1 MTCAHC
7 GHPVTDEAYR
17 YCSECGEP
25 LDGQGDEAGDER
37 YGTEEDGEGDPNAGE
52 YGDGDYS
59 DQAWEA
65 PPPSAMEQASVGL
78 ALVLA
83 PVRDVAGQVG
93 DAIESVL
100 DDPRLRSHLPGE
112 SLTMLGLG
120 LVVLALLLSLVPF
133 VMGIGFVGSSLVLL
147 AGVLVALNE
156 WRGVTPPGT
165 LPPALDNLPEETQHP
180 GISQAFAALVCTQ
193 ALLMMGFGLVSIV
206 WLLAAI
212 VLGFDQGRRFF
223 ASAEEEDQ
231 EAGGFRQGL
240 DRWVVVGASLCT
252 FALLLPWVR
261 SNMPR
266 AGLSG
271 GEQPLAT
278 FTQLCLV
285 VLAAFAL
292 RRRGLSA
299 LHPIVL
305 VVMAVWL
312 TLWFFLNMSAYTV
325 GPWFFL
331 LGLLMLDAVVV
342 LHFLQMRGDR
352 QPGADAATREPA
364 SDVDYQG

>member
-25 LDGQGDEAGDER
+25 LDGQGEEAVDESQ
-37 YGTEEDGEGDPNAGE
+37 GTEEYGEGNDNAGE

-59 DQAWEA
+59 DQTWDA
-65 PPPSAMEQASVGL
+65 PPPSAFGQASSGL

-83 PVRDVAGQVG
+83 PVRNVAGQVG
-93 DAIESVL
+93 DAIEGVL
-100 DDPRLRSHLPGE
+100 DDPRLRSRLPGE

-120 LVVLALLLSLVPF
+120 LVALALLLSLVPF
-133 VMGIGFVGSSLVLL
+133 VMGIGFVGSSVVLL

-165 LPPALDNLPEETQHP
+165 LPPALEKLPEETQHP

-193 ALLMMGFGLVSIV
+193 ALLMMGFGLVSV
-206 WLLAAI
+206 LWLLAAI

-223 ASAEEEDQ
+223 ASAEEEDL
-231 EAGGFRQGL
+231 EAGGSRQGL
-240 DRWVVVGASLCT
+240 EPWVVVGASLCT
-252 FALLLPWVR
+252 FALLLSWVR

-278 FTQLCLV
+278 VTQLCLV

-312 TLWFFLNMSAYTV
+312 TMWFFLNMSVYTV

-331 LGLLMLDAVVV
+331 PGLLTLDAVVV
-342 LHFLQMRGDR
+342 LHCLQLRRDSA
-352 QPGADAATREPA
+352 PVE
-364 SDVDYQG
+364 DVDSKG

>member
-25 LDGQGDEAGDER
+25 LDGQGDEAVDES
-37 YGTEEDGEGDPNAGE
+37 YGTEESTEGEGD
-52 YGDGDYS
+52 YGDGDYG
-59 DQAWEA
+59 DQSWDA
-65 PPPSAMEQASVGL
+65 PPPSALDKASAGL
-78 ALVLA
+78 AMALV

-100 DDPRLRSHLPGE
+100 DDPRLRSRLPGE

-120 LVVLALLLSLVPF
+120 LVALALLLSLVPF
-133 VMGIGFVGSSLVLL
+133 VVGIGVIGSSVMLL
-147 AGVLVALNE
+147 AGALVALNE

-165 LPPALDNLPEETQHP
+165 LPPALENLPEETQHP
-180 GISQAFAALVCTQ
+180 GIAQAFAALVCTQ
-193 ALLMMGFGLVSIV
+193 ALLMMGFGLVSIL

-223 ASAEEEDQ
+223 ASAEEEDV

-240 DRWVVVGASLCT
+240 DNWAVVGASLCT

-261 SNMPR
+261 SNV
-266 AGLSG
+266 ATVGLSG
-271 GEQPLAT
+271 AEQPLAT
-278 FTQLCLV
+278 FTQLTLV

-312 TLWFFLNMSAYTV
+312 TMWFFLNMSPYTV

-331 LGLLMLDAVVV
+331 PGLLTLDAVVV
-342 LHFLQMRGDR
+342 LRFLPPRSDR
-352 QPGADAATREPA
+352 QPAEDSATEEPA

>member
-25 LDGQGDEAGDER
+25 LDGQAEEAGDESQ
-37 YGTEEDGEGDPNAGE
+37 GSEEYGEGDGNGGE

-59 DQAWEA
+59 DEAWEA
-65 PPPSAMEQASVGL
+65 PAPSAFEQASEGF
-78 ALVLA
+78 AKMFA
-83 PVRDVAGQVG
+83 PLRDVAGQVG
-93 DAIESVL
+93 DSIEGVL
-100 DDPRLRSHLPGE
+100 DDPRLRSYLPGE

-120 LVVLALLLSLVPF
+120 LVGLALLLALVPF
-133 VMGIGFVGSSLVLL
+133 VMGIGFIGSSVMLL

-156 WRGVTPPGT
+156 WRGVKPPGT
-165 LPPALDNLPEETQHP
+165 LPPALENLPEETQHP
-180 GISQAFAALVCTQ
+180 GIAQAFAALVCTQ
-193 ALLMMGFGLVSIV
+193 ALIMMGFGLVSIL

-223 ASAEEEDQ
+223 ASAEEDD
-231 EAGGFRQGL
+231 EAGGSSQGL

-278 FTQLCLV
+278 LTQLCLV

-305 VVMAVWL
+305 VGMAVWL
-312 TLWFFLNMSAYTV
+312 TLWFFLNMSAYTA

-331 LGLLMLDAVVV
+331 PGLLMLDAVVV
-342 LHFLQMRGDR
+342 LHFLPSR
-352 QPGADAATREPA
+352 QDQAPGADAAQEPA